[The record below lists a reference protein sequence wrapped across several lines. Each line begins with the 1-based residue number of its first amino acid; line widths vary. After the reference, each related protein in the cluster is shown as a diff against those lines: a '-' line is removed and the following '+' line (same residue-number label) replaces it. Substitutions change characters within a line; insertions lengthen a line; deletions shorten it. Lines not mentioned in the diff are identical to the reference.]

1 MKELQALNAYFWRY
15 KWHLLG
21 GIIFVTVSNYFRIL
35 QPQMLRKALDLVVNN
50 ISLYKNFDGFESQ
63 AALYSIL
70 GKSLMFFGFIVLVL
84 ALLMGVFMYFM
95 RQTIIVMSR
104 LIEYDLRKTVFDHYQ
119 DLSLAFYKR
128 NNTGDMMSRI
138 TEDVNKVRNYLGPTI
153 LYGVN
158 LVTLFTLTIYSMVS
172 VSPILTFYSLLPLP
186 FLVIGIYYVSTQ
198 INRRSEKIQRQL
210 AALTS
215 TAQEA
220 YSGIRVVKS
229 YVREE
234 PIVNHFAT
242 QSEVFKEKALS
253 LAKIDNAF
261 FPIMLLCIGASTI
274 ITVYVGGLQVVA
286 GNITPGN
293 IAEFV
298 IYVSMLTWP
307 VTSIGWIASLT
318 QQASAS
324 MKRINEFLKTPS
336 DIQNTP
342 STNNNHEIT
351 QSPNHKIT
359 QSQNHPITQSLN
371 HIKGDIEFKNV
382 SFTYPDTGISALRN
396 ISFHLKQGEKLAII
410 GRTGSGK
417 TTIADLLVRMYD
429 VTPQGMDEGII
440 KIDGKDIKSLNLN
453 MLRQRIGYVPQ
464 DVFLFSDNVSG
475 NIAFGKKGASQAEI
489 EQFARHAAVFDDIMG
504 LTEGF
509 NTIVGERGVTL
520 SGGQKQRISI
530 ARALIKQP
538 DIVLLDDC
546 LSAVDT
552 TTEQTILG
560 YLNNAL
566 ADKTAIIIT
575 HRIYGLLQ
583 FDKIIV
589 LENGEIA
596 EQGTHE
602 QLIANKGYY
611 FEMFEQQKM
620 TEEEEA
626 V

>member
-1 MKELQALNAYFWRY
+1 MKELKSLNAYFWRY

-21 GIIFVTVSNYFRIL
+21 GIAFVTISNYFRIL
-35 QPQMLRKALDLVVNN
+35 QPQMLRKALDLVVDN
-50 ISLYKNFDGFESQ
+50 INLYKNFNGFQSQ
-63 AALYSIL
+63 TELYVIL
-70 GKSLMFFGFIVLVL
+70 GKSLMFFGVIVLTL

-104 LIEYDLRKTVFDHYQ
+104 LIEYDLRKMVFDHYQ
-119 DLSLAFYKR
+119 DLSLSFYKR

-172 VSPILTFYSLLPLP
+172 VSPTLTLYSLIPIP
-186 FLVIGIYYVSTQ
+186 FLIIGIYYVSTQ
-198 INRRSEKIQRQL
+198 INRRSEKIQQQL
-210 AALTS
+210 AALNS
-215 TAQEA
+215 AAQEA

-229 YVREE
+229 YVREQS
-234 PIVNHFAT
+234 IVNHFAE
-242 QSEVFKEKALS
+242 QSEVFKTKALH

-261 FPIMLLCIGASTI
+261 FPVMMLCIGASTI
-274 ITVYVGGLQVVA
+274 ITVYVGGLQVVE

-318 QQASAS
+318 QQAAAS
-324 MKRINEFLKTPS
+324 MKRINEFLKTEP
-336 DIQNTP
+336 DIKNIGNLDLKTGE
-342 STNNNHEIT
+342 TF
-351 QSPNHKIT
+351 
-359 QSQNHPITQSLN
+359 
-371 HIKGDIEFKNV
+371 KGEVEFKNV
-382 SFTYPDTGISALRN
+382 TFTYPDTGITALKN
-396 ISFHLKQGEKLAII
+396 VNFHLKKGEKMAII

-417 TTIADLLVRMYD
+417 TTIADLLLRMYD
-429 VTPQGMDEGII
+429 ATEGVIR
-440 KIDGKDIKSLNLN
+440 IDGNDIKSWNLN
-453 MLRQRIGYVPQ
+453 TLRQRMGYVPQ
-464 DVFLFSDNVSG
+464 DVFLFSDDVSG
-475 NIAFGKKGASQAEI
+475 NIAFGKAGAPQEEI
-489 EQFARHAAVFDDIMG
+489 EQFARHAAVYDDIMG

-509 NTIVGERGVTL
+509 KTMVGERGVTL

-530 ARALIKQP
+530 ARALIKKP

-589 LENGEIA
+589 LENGEIS

-602 QLIANKGYY
+602 QLLNNKGYY
-611 FEMFEQQKM
+611 YEMFEQQKVQ
-620 TEEEEA
+620 EET

>member
-70 GKSLMFFGFIVLVL
+70 GKSLLFFGAIVVIL

-138 TEDVNKVRNYLGPTI
+138 TEDVNKVRNYLGPTV

-198 INRRSEKIQRQL
+198 ISRRSEKIQRQL

-261 FPIMLLCIGASTI
+261 FPIMLVCIGASTI

-336 DIQNTP
+336 DIQNIA
-342 STNNNHEIT
+342 SANNH
-351 QSPNHKIT
+351 SV
-359 QSQNHPITQSLN
+359 TQSLN

-396 ISFHLKQGEKLAII
+396 ISFHLKEGEKLAII

-429 VTPQGMDEGII
+429 VIPQGFDNGII
-440 KIDGKDIKSLNLN
+440 KIDGKDIKSLDIN
-453 MLRQRIGYVPQ
+453 MLRQQIGYVPQ

-489 EQFARHAAVFDDIMG
+489 EQFARHAAVYEDIMG

-509 NTIVGERGVTL
+509 DTIVGERGVTL

-602 QLIANKGYY
+602 ELIANKGYY

-620 TEEEEA
+620 TEEEEEA

>member
-1 MKELQALNAYFWRY
+1 MKELKSLNAYFWQY

-21 GIIFVTVSNYFRIL
+21 GVAFVTISNYFRIL
-35 QPQMLRKALDLVVNN
+35 QPQMLRKALDLVVDN
-50 ISLYKNFDGFESQ
+50 INLYKNFDGFESQ
-63 AALYSIL
+63 AALYAIL
-70 GKSLMFFGFIVLVL
+70 SKSLMLFGGIVLVL
-84 ALLMGVFMYFM
+84 ALLMGIFMYFM

-119 DLSLAFYKR
+119 DLSLSFYKR

-153 LYGVN
+153 LYGAN

-172 VSPILTFYSLLPLP
+172 VSPTLTLYSLIPIP

-198 INRRSEKIQRQL
+198 ISKRSEKIQQQL
-210 AALTS
+210 AVLTS
-215 TAQEA
+215 SAQEA

-234 PIVNHFAT
+234 PIINHFAE
-242 QSEVFKEKALS
+242 QSEIYKGKALR
-253 LAKIDNAF
+253 LAQIDNAF
-261 FPIMLLCIGASTI
+261 FPVMLLCIGASTI

-298 IYVSMLTWP
+298 IYVNMLTWP

-318 QQASAS
+318 QQAAAS
-324 MKRINEFLKTPS
+324 MKRINEFLKTEA
-336 DIQNTP
+336 DIKNTG
-342 STNNNHEIT
+342 T
-351 QSPNHKIT
+351 
-359 QSQNHPITQSLN
+359 LN
-371 HIKGDIEFKNV
+371 LAQGKTFEGDIEFKNV
-382 SFTYPDTGISALRN
+382 SFTYPDTGIVGLKN
-396 ISFHLKQGEKLAII
+396 VNFHLKKGGKMAII

-429 VTPQGMDEGII
+429 TTEGVIN
-440 KIDGKDIKSLNLN
+440 IDGQPIKSWDINT
-453 MLRQRIGYVPQ
+453 LRQRVGYVPQ
-464 DVFLFSDNVSG
+464 DVFLFSDDVSG
-475 NIAFGKKGASQAEI
+475 NIAFGKADATQEEI
-489 EQFARHAAVFDDIMG
+489 EEFARHAAVYDDIMG

-509 NTIVGERGVTL
+509 KTVVGERGVTL
-520 SGGQKQRISI
+520 SGGQKQRVSI

-589 LENGEIA
+589 LEHGEIS

-602 QLIANKGYY
+602 ELIANRGYY

-620 TEEEEA
+620 QEEEA
-626 V
+626 

>member
-1 MKELQALNAYFWRY
+1 MKELQSLNAFFWRY
-15 KWHLLG
+15 KWHLIG
-21 GIIFVTVSNYFRIL
+21 GIAFVSISNYFRIL
-35 QPQMLRKALDLVVNN
+35 QPQMLRKALDLVVDN
-50 ISLYKNFDGFESQ
+50 INLYKNFDGFQSQ

-70 GKSLMFFGFIVLVL
+70 GKSLMFFGIIVLTL
-84 ALLMGVFMYFM
+84 ALLMGIFMYFM

-104 LIEYDLRKTVFDHYQ
+104 LIEYDIRKMVFDHYQ
-119 DLSLAFYKR
+119 SLSLSFYKR

-158 LVTLFTLTIYSMVS
+158 LVTLFTLTIYSMVN
-172 VSPILTFYSLLPLP
+172 VSPILTFYSLIPIP
-186 FLVIGIYYVSTQ
+186 FLVISIYYVSTQ
-198 INRRSEKIQRQL
+198 INRRSEKIQQQL
-210 AALTS
+210 ATLNSA
-215 TAQEA
+215 AQEA

-234 PIVNHFAT
+234 PIVQHFAE
-242 QSEVFKEKALS
+242 QSEVFKGKALS

-261 FPIMLLCIGASTI
+261 FPVMLLCIGASTI

-318 QQASAS
+318 QQAAAS
-324 MKRINEFLKTPS
+324 MKRINEFLKTES
-336 DIQNTP
+336 DIKNVG
-342 STNNNHEIT
+342 
-351 QSPNHKIT
+351 
-359 QSQNHPITQSLN
+359 SLS
-371 HIKGDIEFKNV
+371 IGEGESLDGDIAFENV
-382 SFTYPDTGISALRN
+382 SFTYPDTGIKAIKN
-396 ISFHLKQGEKLAII
+396 ISFRLNKGEKMAII

-417 TTIADLLVRMYD
+417 STIADLLVRMYD
-429 VTPQGMDEGII
+429 TTEGSI
-440 KIDGKDIKSLNLN
+440 KIDNNDIKSWNIN
-453 MLRQRIGYVPQ
+453 TLRQRTGYVPQ
-464 DVFLFSDNVSG
+464 DVFLFSDDVSG
-475 NIAFGKKGASQAEI
+475 NIAFGKAGAPQEEI
-489 EQFARHAAVFDDIMG
+489 EQFARYAAVYDDIMG

-509 NTIVGERGVTL
+509 KTMVGERGVTL

-538 DIVLLDDC
+538 DIVILDDC

-566 ADKTAIIIT
+566 SDKTAIIIT

-589 LENGEIA
+589 LENGSIA

-602 QLIANKGYY
+602 ELLANKGYY

-620 TEEEEA
+620 QEEVA
-626 V
+626 